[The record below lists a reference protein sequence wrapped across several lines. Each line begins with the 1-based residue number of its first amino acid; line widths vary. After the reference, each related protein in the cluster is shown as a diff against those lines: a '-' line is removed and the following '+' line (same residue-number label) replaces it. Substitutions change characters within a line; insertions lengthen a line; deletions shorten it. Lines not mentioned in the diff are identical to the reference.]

1 MASYDRQNSLLVN
14 QDWSKIYRS
23 FTDADFSSYD
33 FPTIRR
39 TMINYLRKNYPE
51 DFNDYIESSEYLALI
66 DVIAFLG
73 QSLSYRVDLNARENF
88 IETAQKKESVLR
100 LARLVGYNNKRN
112 QSATGLLKITGIQTT
127 QNLTDSNGTQLR
139 NRFILWNDDSN
150 VNWLEQINTI
160 MNNSF
165 QGTTVFGKP
174 NASDAV
180 GGIQTDQYKVN
191 TTNSDIPTY
200 KFSKTVAGLQTSFN
214 IVSANLTQGNIVEET
229 PLPGNTLGLLYRNDK
244 RGNSSENTGFFLNFK
259 QGETYTSP
267 FSISDPSNNEVINLN
282 TPNINNNDVWL
293 WELDQFGNYIQQ
305 WTKLDSVVGT
315 NAVYNSEA
323 KDNRKIYSVI
333 SRDQDKVSLNFAD
346 GTFGDLPNGSFRVY
360 YRVSNGLT
368 YTIRPADMQNIIVD
382 IPYTSKSGQRNTLT
396 VQCALQS
403 TVTNA
408 SATESV
414 ASIRNNAPQTYYTQN
429 RMITGEDYNTLPLT
443 SNPQVVK
450 SKAVNRASSGI
461 SRQYEIKDPTGKYSS
476 TNIMADDGILYKN
489 DYEIDFNF
497 TFSTRNDVLGVL
509 RNNIEPIIAGIGT
522 KSFYYDKF
530 PRIQTAGLNIDWVKS
545 TDTSLGSTG
554 YFRNTVNNAPITVG
568 SFTGNNFRFIATDSM
583 IKFVPPSGRYF
594 LPNGELTTT
603 KTKLT
608 SDYIWVKVANV
619 IGDGSNGGLG
629 ALDNGTGPIVITE
642 KVPALA
648 IPSEIVPNIV
658 TDLPSDIETEIVDLV
673 FANKN
678 FGLRYD
684 QSTLTWKIIANAN
697 ANTLDPFSLDREG
710 DLSGTKA
717 DKSWFVLFET
727 DGETY
732 TVSYRGLDYRF
743 ESQDLVQFYVD
754 ATGKTYDPKTG
765 SVIKDQIKILKV
777 NEDPILS
784 SILTKDYPWEITGA
798 IRNTDGFEDTNRVQV
813 NLYDSDDD
821 GMIDDPDS
829 FINVVAPESTDARG
843 YQDKFVFFQN
853 TVVGNYTVAKKVDA
867 SNFIIFDKETSI
879 PALADY
885 SDGQLFYFYSSTENV
900 IKSYSATRGVLDLNN
915 TYFAKPG
922 RSDIRFQYIH
932 NAENDRRLDPSKTNL
947 IDIYMLTESY
957 DNDFRTW
964 LSNGGNRPLAPSSEQ
979 LRSQFEPELNKMK
992 SISDTLIFHSVK
1004 YRPLFGTTADTDLQA
1019 QFKIVRGPNSTISDN
1034 QLKSGVIEAINSFF
1048 NVSNW
1053 DFGDTFYFSELAT
1066 FVHNNL
1072 APDLANMVIVPRSN
1086 GQSFGSLF
1094 QIQSKADEI
1103 FVSSATVDNIE
1114 IIDSV
1119 TASNLQ
1125 ASGNVVSSVEQV
1137 GTVAVTS
1144 TNTVTTT
1151 NTVSTG
1157 TASTA
1162 STTST
1167 TNTTSSGG
1175 SNY

>member
-23 FTDADFSSYD
+23 FTDANFSSYD

-73 QSLSYRVDLNARENF
+73 QSLSYRADLNARENF

-112 QSATGLLKITGIQTT
+112 QPATGLLKVTGIQTT
-127 QNLTDSNGTQLR
+127 QSVTDSNGTELR

-160 MNNSF
+160 MNNAF
-165 QGTTVFGKP
+165 QGTIVFGKP
-174 NASDAV
+174 SASDTV
-180 GGIQTDQYKVN
+180 GGIRTDQYKLN
-191 TTNSDIPTY
+191 TNNTDIPTF
-200 KFSKTVAGLQTSFN
+200 KFQKNVGGAQTQFNITSAGLSN
-214 IVSANLTQGNIVEET
+214 GNIVEDT
-229 PLPGNTLGLLYRNDK
+229 PLPGNNLGILFRNDK
-244 RGNSSENTGFFLNFK
+244 RGNSSENTGFFLQFK
-259 QGETYTSP
+259 QGETYTSA
-267 FSISDPSNNEVINLN
+267 FSISDPSTNEVINLN

-293 WELDQFGNYIQQ
+293 WEVDQFGNYVQE
-305 WTKLDSVVGT
+305 WTKLDSVIGS
-315 NAVYNSEA
+315 NAIYNSA
-323 KDNRKIYSVI
+323 SKDNRKIYSVI

-346 GTFGDLPNGSFRVY
+346 GSFGDLPNGNFRVY

-368 YTIRPADMQNIIVD
+368 YSIRPADLQNII
-382 IPYTSKSGQRNTLT
+382 IELPYVSKSGQVNTLT

-408 SATESV
+408 SATESL
-414 ASIRNNAPQTYYTQN
+414 ASIRNNAPQSYYTQN

-450 SKAVNRASSGI
+450 AKAVNRASSGI

-530 PRIQTAGLNIDWVKS
+530 TRIQTEGLNIDWVKS
-545 TDTSLGSTG
+545 TDTSNGSTG

-568 SFTGNNFRFIATDSM
+568 TFTGNNFRFIDTDSM
-583 IKFVPPSGRYF
+583 IKFVPPTGRYF
-594 LPNGELTTT
+594 LPNGDLTTT

-619 IGDGSNGGLG
+619 VGDGSNGGLG

-642 KVPALA
+642 KVPSLA
-648 IPSEIVPNIV
+648 IPSQIVPNIV

-673 FANKN
+673 FNYKN

-697 ANTLDPFSLDREG
+697 VNTIDPFSLDREG

-732 TVSYRGLDYRF
+732 TVTYRGLDYRF
-743 ESQDLVQFYVD
+743 ESENLVQFYID
-754 ATGKTYDPKTG
+754 ASGKTYDPKTG
-765 SVIKDQIKILKV
+765 TVIKDQVKILKV
-777 NEDPILS
+777 NEDPILAD
-784 SILTKDYPWEITGA
+784 ILTKDYPWEITGA
-798 IRNTDGFEDTNRVQV
+798 IRNADGFEDTNRVQV

-829 FINVVAPESTDARG
+829 FLNIVAPESTDARG
-843 YQDKFVFFQN
+843 YKDKFVFFQN
-853 TVVGNYTVAKKVDA
+853 TIVGNFTVAKKVDA
-867 SNFIIFDKETSI
+867 SMFVIFDKETSI

-885 SDGQLFYFYSSTENV
+885 TDGQLFYFYSSTENV
-900 IKSYSATRGVLDLNN
+900 IKSYNATRGVLELSN

-922 RSDIRFQYIH
+922 RDNIRFQYIH

-947 IDIYMLTESY
+947 IDIYMLTEAY
-957 DNDFRTW
+957 DNSYRSWIT
-964 LSNGGNRPLAPSSEQ
+964 NGGTQPEAPSSEQ
-979 LRSQFEPELNKMK
+979 LRSEFEPGLDQVK
-992 SISDTLIFHSVK
+992 SISDTLIFHTVK
-1004 YRPLFGTTADTDLQA
+1004 YRPLFGTTANTDLQA
-1019 QFKIVRGPNSTISDN
+1019 QFKIVRGPNSVISDN
-1034 QLKSGVIEAINSFF
+1034 QLKSGVIDAINAFF

-1103 FVSSATVDNIE
+1103 FVSTATVDNVE

-1137 GTVAVTS
+1137 GTVSVTS
-1144 TNTVTTT
+1144 TDTTRSVTTSVT
-1151 NTVSTG
+1151 PTVSTG
-1157 TASTA
+1157 T
-1162 STTST
+1162 TTS
-1167 TNTTSSGG
+1167 TTSSGG
-1175 SNY
+1175 SSY